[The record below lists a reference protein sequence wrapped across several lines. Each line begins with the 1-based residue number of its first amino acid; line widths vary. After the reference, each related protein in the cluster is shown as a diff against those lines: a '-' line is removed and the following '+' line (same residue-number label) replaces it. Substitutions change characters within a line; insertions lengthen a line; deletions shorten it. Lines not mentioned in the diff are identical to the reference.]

1 MLHVLKLI
9 STWPKLLSLPR
20 GTSFSIC
27 EDSEVEATAST
38 EEGAAEG
45 KSCFIWV
52 RGMTINNKD
61 RIGRIA
67 GIHIYIYLSLYIYM
81 YI

>member
-1 MLHVLKLI
+1 M
-9 STWPKLLSLPR
+9 
-20 GTSFSIC
+20 
-27 EDSEVEATAST
+27 EATAST

-67 GIHIYIYLSLYIYM
+67 GIHIYISLHIHVYITI
-81 YI
+81 YIM